1 MAIKP
6 YTFTSMSLFSASMAF
21 PSSAEVFGGDVIV
34 SIRFSPTV
42 VFLGVLPF

>member
-21 PSSAEVFGGDVIV
+21 PSSAEVFDN
-34 SIRFSPTV
+34 TAA
-42 VFLGVLPF
+42 